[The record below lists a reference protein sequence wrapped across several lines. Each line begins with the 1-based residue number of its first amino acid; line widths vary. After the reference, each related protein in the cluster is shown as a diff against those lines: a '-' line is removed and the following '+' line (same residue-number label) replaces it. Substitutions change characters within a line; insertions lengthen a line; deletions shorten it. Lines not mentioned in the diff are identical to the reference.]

1 MSATVL
7 VMDDDDCA
15 RELFYLHLSGA
26 GYNVLLAEDAI
37 AAGRMLLD
45 QPVNLLVADIEM
57 PYMDGLEF
65 VEAVRSDPAVART
78 PVIFVTADAEQE
90 YRAGELG
97 AVACLRRPVRADHL
111 LAIVAKHTFA
121 AGTGQREPLQQS
133 LA

>member
-1 MSATVL
+1 MTATVL

-37 AAGRMLLD
+37 AAGRMLLS

-65 VEAVRSDPAVART
+65 VQAMRSDPAVAKT
-78 PVIFVTADAEQE
+78 PVLFVTAHAEHE

-97 AVACLRRPVRADHL
+97 AACLRRPVRADHL
-111 LAIVAKHTFA
+111 LAIVAKQIFA
-121 AGTGQREPLQQS
+121 TGAEQRDSLKQS
-133 LA
+133 AA

>member
-1 MSATVL
+1 
-7 VMDDDDCA
+7 MDDDDCA

-37 AAGRMLLD
+37 AAGRMLLN

-78 PVIFVTADAEQE
+78 PVVFVTAHPDHE

-111 LAIVAKHTFA
+111 LAIVAKHTLA
-121 AGTGQREPLQQS
+121 LELQ
-133 LA
+133 